1 MLKRILA
8 IAIAVVL
15 VMSMAVVAVSAAD
28 TDSASAGAEVSN
40 SAGADTSNSGTGAGK
55 FIYFDSSKW
64 NNVSLIYCHIWERGG
79 DAFYS
84 WQSKAEGCTKDKS
97 NPNLWAYDLSKLDAS
112 TTVSGGL
119 QSGKDYCIIFSANT
133 GVQTFDQTFGTACIG
148 DTARV
153 TGKMIEN
160 AVDSEKEA
168 YESVW
173 KTNSAKYGPHLALS
187 STGKIIGSVLCPNEK
202 GEEVIGDWLP
212 NYCNHDITYGVD
224 VVKCLK
230 DALLKFNVKDIE
242 AVYAYILSKPTQPT
256 EEDLDKM
263 LGQLQDAYKL
273 AYPNDKEGA
282 KIDKEKAKNDAQT
295 IKNSGGSVTAVTG
308 GSTST
313 STNSS
318 GSGSDGQ
325 ADTIFIILGAVM
337 VLAAGTM
344 LFARKKREE

>member
-1 MLKRILA
+1 MLKRVLA
-8 IAIAVVL
+8 IAISVVL

-55 FIYFDSSKW
+55 FIYFDASKW

-119 QSGKDYCIIFSANT
+119 KSGKDYCIIFSANT

-187 STGKIIGSVLCPNEK
+187 STGKLIGSVLCPNEK

-230 DALLKFNVKDIE
+230 DALLRFNVKDIE
-242 AVYAYILSKPTQPT
+242 GIYAYILSKETQPT
-256 EEDLDKM
+256 EADLKKM

-273 AYPNDKEGA
+273 AYPNDKEGG
-282 KIDKEKAKNDAQT
+282 KIDPTEAASRAKEIEENPGVP
-295 IKNSGGSVTAVTG
+295 ISGGNSGNS
-308 GSTST
+308 
-313 STNSS
+313 NSS

-325 ADTIFIILGAVM
+325 ADTILIILSGVM
-337 VLAAGTM
+337 VLAIGTM
-344 LFARKKREE
+344 IFARKKREE